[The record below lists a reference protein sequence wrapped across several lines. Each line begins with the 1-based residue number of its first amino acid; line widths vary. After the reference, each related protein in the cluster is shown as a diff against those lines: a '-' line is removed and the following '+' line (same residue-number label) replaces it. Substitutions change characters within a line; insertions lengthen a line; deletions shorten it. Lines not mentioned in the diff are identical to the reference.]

1 MSVLDDIV
9 ATVTTRLN
17 ERQRFRPLAV
27 MQEEAASASPRASFR
42 EALAAPGTSL
52 IAEAKRRSPSRG
64 LLREPYDPVELGRI
78 YEREGARA
86 MSVLTEPDYFAGAA
100 EHLQAVAG
108 AISLPLLRKD
118 FVVSEYQIW
127 EAKAWGASA
136 VLLIVSV
143 LHDSRLDE
151 FLHVADAAGLDA
163 LVEVHSEEEAEF
175 ALRAPVRVLG
185 VNNRN
190 LATFETN
197 RETTARIAPMVPD
210 GTLLVSESG
219 IFERSHVEE
228 VEAMGARA
236 VLIGEAIVTADSPAA
251 RIQALLGREETA
263 S

>member
-17 ERQRFRPLAV
+17 ERQRFRPLPV
-27 MQEEAASASPRASFR
+27 MQEEAAAAPPRASFH

-52 IAEAKRRSPSRG
+52 IAEAKRRSPSKG

-108 AISLPLLRKD
+108 TISLPLLRKD

-143 LHDSRLDE
+143 LHDSRLGE
-151 FLHVADAAGLDA
+151 FLDVAEEAGLDA
-163 LVEVHSEEEAEF
+163 LVEVHSEAEAEF
-175 ALRAPVRVLG
+175 ALQSPVRILG

-190 LATFETN
+190 LATFETD
-197 RETTARIAPMVPD
+197 RATTAKIAPMVPE

-228 VEAMGARA
+228 VEAMGAQA
-236 VLIGEAIVTADSPAA
+236 VLIGEAIVKADSPAA
-251 RIQALLGREETA
+251 RIQALLGREENA